1 MKYKAANQCLL
12 AALLAAALA
21 IAAISLRP
29 AFADD
34 APKDAA
40 PAKAVDGSTVAAP
53 APFEVFPANVNLNT
67 SLDKQSVIVRV
78 TQPDGVTRDVTAEA
92 TFSLSKPELAQRKR

>member
-1 MKYKAANQCLL
+1 MKFKTANQCLL
-12 AALLAAALA
+12 AVLVGGALTIAAA
-21 IAAISLRP
+21 SMRP

-40 PAKAVDGSTVAAP
+40 TPAKAVDGSTVNAP
-53 APFEVFPANVNLNT
+53 APFEVFPPNVNLNT

-78 TQPDGVTRDVTAEA
+78 TQPDGVTRDVTSEA
-92 TFSLSKPELAQRKR
+92 TFSFSNPELAKV